1 MVVLWASVGV
11 GKRAR
16 PASVVA
22 RAAVAA
28 ADFLMG
34 PSARRRR
41 LGDGRRNLSVV
52 ARAAVVAVDL
62 LMVAM
67 RRLGD
72 ENLFVSWQLATGANA
87 KQTRKIEGQ
96 YRNKGIIREHSFD
109 LIWAL
114 PRELAR
120 RKRIIASRAVKARID
135 TRDISKQV
143 YIIF

>member
-1 MVVLWASVGV
+1 M
-11 GKRAR
+11 
-16 PASVVA
+16 VA

-28 ADFLMG
+28 DFLMV
-34 PSARRRR
+34 PMAMRRR
-41 LGDGRRNLSVV
+41 LGDGRRKSVV

-67 RRLGD
+67 RRVGRWQ
-72 ENLFVSWQLATGANA
+72 NLFVSWQLTSGANA